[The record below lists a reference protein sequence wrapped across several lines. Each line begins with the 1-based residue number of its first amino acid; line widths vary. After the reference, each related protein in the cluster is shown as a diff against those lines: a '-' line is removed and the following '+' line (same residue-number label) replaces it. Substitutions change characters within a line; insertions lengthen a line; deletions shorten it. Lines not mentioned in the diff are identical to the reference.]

1 MSLFDRKITVDV
13 VEEGDCLRMRG
24 KLEDTR
30 SGIPL
35 HLIEVEMLMTVW
47 DGAIKEISGEM
58 PNHPLEECVE
68 GLKSLQELLGQ
79 RIVPGF
85 SEVVKT
91 KVGGA
96 FGCTHMASLILNMGN
111 VSVQGRGAYLR
122 THMTGAQESETMKA
136 YADELNLLDSCVC
149 WREDGPLIRRWRN
162 SQGQP

>member
-13 VEEGDCLRMRG
+13 TEEDDCLRMRG

-30 SGIPL
+30 SGVPL

-47 DGAIKEISGEM
+47 DGQIKEISGRM

-68 GLKSLQELLGQ
+68 ALGSLEGLLGE

-85 SEVVKT
+85 SEVVKNR
-91 KVGGA
+91 VGRA
-96 FGCTHMASLILNMGN
+96 TGCTHMASLIMNMGN
-111 VSVQGRGAYLR
+111 VSVQGRGAFLR
-122 THMTGAQESETMKA
+122 THMTGAQESEAMKA
-136 YADELNLLDSCVC
+136 YADDLNLLDSCVC